1 MADTMTVLFATDRPL
16 VRAGLRAVLAEAPGL
31 RLAGEATTGEETR
44 RLCQAVRPTVVLLDP
59 RLTDPP
65 ALETIAALRRDCP
78 AARVVV
84 LAPPGAIEAMRALV
98 ALGAAGAV
106 SLDDTPATVVQ
117 AIQMVGQGGAW
128 LSRPLLAALA
138 RGAVHAGARLTTR
151 QREVLAFL
159 AAGRRNAEI
168 AEALSVSVRTVEYH
182 VGHLLDK
189 LDAETRT
196 EAVHRARERGL
207 LGDDSTAD
215 E

>member
-44 RLCQAVRPTVVLLDP
+44 RLCQAIQPTVVLLDP

-117 AIQMVGQGGAW
+117 AIQMVGQGGA
-128 LSRPLLAALA
+128 LSESAAAGRAGAGGGARRGAADHARA
-138 RGAVHAGARLTTR
+138 RGAGLPGRWAAQRGDRRGALGVGAHGRVPRRPPARQAGRGDAHGSRSPGPGAR
-151 QREVLAFL
+151 
-159 AAGRRNAEI
+159 AAGGRQHRR
-168 AEALSVSVRTVEYH
+168 
-182 VGHLLDK
+182 
-189 LDAETRT
+189 
-196 EAVHRARERGL
+196 
-207 LGDDSTAD
+207 
-215 E
+215 